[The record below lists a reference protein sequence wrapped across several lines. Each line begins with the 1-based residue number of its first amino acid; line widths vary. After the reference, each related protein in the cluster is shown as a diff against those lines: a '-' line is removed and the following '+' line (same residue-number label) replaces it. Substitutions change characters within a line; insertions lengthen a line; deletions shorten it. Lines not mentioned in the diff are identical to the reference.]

1 MEKIKETLDY
11 INSKTNNLKADVA
24 IILGSGL
31 GCFCNDLKGISL
43 KYEEI
48 PNFASSSVKGHKGEL
63 LFCNIEGKNAIVMQG
78 RFHFYEGNSMQTL
91 TYPIKI
97 FKKLGVKT
105 LFITNAAGAVHKGL
119 NVGDI
124 MLIKDHIN
132 FMGTNPLIGKNDDT
146 LGERFPD
153 MSNCY
158 TKTLQELAK
167 TCANSEN
174 IDLKEGIYL
183 ATTGP
188 SYETAA
194 EVKAFKILGADV
206 VGMSSVPEAIM
217 SNYLKM
223 QTVGLSTITNYATGV
238 SDKTLSHQE
247 VIDVGKV
254 ASQKLAKLIKIM
266 IAKI

>member
-1 MEKIKETLDY
+1 MEKIKETLDF
-11 INSKTNNLKADVA
+11 INLQTNNLTVETA

-31 GCFCNDLKGISL
+31 GCFCDDLEGIKI
-43 KYEEI
+43 KYKDI
-48 PNFASSSVKGHKGEL
+48 PHFGSSDVKGHKGEL
-63 LFCNIEGKNAIVMQG
+63 LFCEIEGKNCVIMQG
-78 RFHFYEGNSMQTL
+78 RFHFYEGNSLQVA

-105 LFITNAAGAVHKGL
+105 LFITNAAGATHKGL

-124 MLIKDHIN
+124 MLINDHIN
-132 FMGTNPLIGKNDDT
+132 FMGTNPLIGKNDET

-158 TKTLQELAK
+158 TNDLLILARNCAQEL
-167 TCANSEN
+167 N

-188 SYETAA
+188 SYETKA
-194 EVKAFKILGADV
+194 EVKAFNMLGADV
-206 VGMSSVPEAIM
+206 VGMSSVPEAIV

-223 QTVGLSTITNYATGV
+223 NTVAFSSVTNYATGV
-238 SDKTLSHQE
+238 SEQKLSHQE
-247 VIDVGKV
+247 VIDTGKIT
-254 ASQKLAKLIKIM
+254 SQKLSKLIKLM
-266 IAKI
+266 IKKI

>member
-11 INSKTNNLKADVA
+11 INLKTNNLNAEVA

-31 GCFCNDLKGISL
+31 GCFCDGLDGIRL
-43 KYEEI
+43 KYDEI
-48 PNFASSSVKGHKGEL
+48 PHFGESSVKGHKGEL
-63 LFCNIEGKNAIVMQG
+63 LFCEIEGKSVVIMQG
-78 RFHFYEGNSMQTL
+78 RFHFYEGNSL
-91 TYPIKI
+91 AVATYPIKV

-105 LFITNAAGAVHKGL
+105 LFITNAAGATHQNF

-124 MLIKDHIN
+124 MLMTDHIN
-132 FMGTNPLIGKNDDT
+132 FMGTNPLIGKNDEA

-158 TKTLQELAK
+158 TRELQNLARNCAQEL
-167 TCANSEN
+167 N

-194 EVKAFKILGADV
+194 EIRAFKILGADV
-206 VGMSSVPEAIM
+206 VGMSSVPEAIV

-223 QTVGLSTITNYATGV
+223 NTVGFSTVTNYATGV
-238 SDKTLSHQE
+238 SENKLSHQE
-247 VIDVGKV
+247 VIDVGKI
-254 ASQKLAKLIKIM
+254 AGEKLSKLIKLM
-266 IAKI
+266 IKEI

>member
-11 INSKTNNLKADVA
+11 INSKTNNLNVDVA

-31 GCFCNDLKGISL
+31 GCFCDDLDGIRI
-43 KYEEI
+43 KYSEI
-48 PNFASSSVKGHKGEL
+48 PNFGSSDVKGHKGEL
-63 LFCNIEGKNAIVMQG
+63 LFCEVEGKSCVIMQG
-78 RFHFYEGNSMQTL
+78 RFHYYEGNSL
-91 TYPIKI
+91 AVATYPIKI

-105 LFITNAAGAVHKGL
+105 LFITNAAGATHKNL

-124 MLIKDHIN
+124 MLMCDHIN
-132 FMGTNPLIGKNDDT
+132 FMGTNPLIGKNDET

-158 TKTLQELAK
+158 TKELQILAK
-167 TCANSEN
+167 NCADELN

-194 EVKAFKILGADV
+194 EIRAFRMLGADV
-206 VGMSSVPEAIM
+206 VGMSSVPEAIV

-223 QTVGLSTITNYATGV
+223 NTVGFSTVTNYATGV
-238 SDKTLSHQE
+238 SENKLNHQE
-247 VIDVGKV
+247 VIDVGKI
-254 ASQKLAKLIKIM
+254 ASQKLSKLIKLM
-266 IAKI
+266 ISRV